1 MRRYLL
7 VLTTLLPLALAACDG
22 AEERE
27 AKYLGRGKNLYTAG
41 DYVKA
46 RLEFRNALQI
56 NPKGVE
62 GRYYLGLIDEAQGDL
77 RNAFVNFTKA
87 EQQDPNMT
95 DAQMKLGN
103 YYFASNDM
111 EQAQRRA
118 DAILQREPDNANAL
132 ALRAA
137 IRLRLGQAGLAVT
150 DASRALDLS
159 PGNVGAI
166 SVLTGVKLAE
176 GDVAAA
182 FMLLDGGL
190 ASDGDNIALLE
201 LKARLQAEQKDRS
214 AVIDTYRR
222 IIATKPGSVSYRA
235 ELARLLIDG
244 QQFDLAEQVL
254 REGVTAAPGDGQ
266 MHNLLV
272 AFLAR
277 HHGLE
282 VAAAEMRARIE
293 KTPDEAAL
301 YFTLSDLYE
310 QAGRLDKSEETLQ
323 GLSTRAGTTP
333 PGLTAK
339 AALARLASLRGNA
352 DVADKLVAEVTAE
365 DPQNGEALLVRAGI
379 RLNRGEA
386 RDAVIDLRTLLRN
399 KPNQR
404 DALAMLSEAHY
415 RLGERD
421 LAIDTMKRLAQ
432 LTPDNDGLRLRIAS
446 MLQEAGSPDAA
457 RDQVA
462 DLQTRRGNDAAVV
475 GGLTRL
481 AIQRKDWPEAE
492 KLIARLEGSPGAIYE
507 LHRSRGDLYAAQDK
521 PAEAMAQFEAILRPN
536 PEQPYDTRAA
546 MAYAETARRAGKAGE
561 AAAKLDELAG
571 EKGDG
576 LLSLLSGRLLIADK
590 KIPEAQIAYGKAIKN
605 KPGLTEAYVELAEGL
620 AKNGQFEQAHTLLD
634 GGLDTNARRESL
646 LLARAQVELLM
657 RKPDAAMA
665 SYEAVLA
672 KAPGNDSAANNLA
685 ALIADTY
692 PTDTARLNRALQ
704 LAERFRSSSNPGHID
719 TLAWVQ
725 YRLGQTE
732 QAAELLNRID
742 GANQKD
748 PSIRLHWVAVNARRG
763 DAERI
768 RPVLSALTKEE
779 FPGQAE
785 AIRLFATL
793 ENGG

>member
-7 VLTTLLPLALAACDG
+7 VLTALTPLVLAACDG

-27 AKYLGRGKNLYTAG
+27 SKYLGRGKDLFTTG

-77 RNAFVNFTKA
+77 RNAFVNFTKV
-87 EQQDPNMT
+87 EQQDPTMT
-95 DAQMKLGN
+95 PAQMKLGN

-118 DAILQREPDNANAL
+118 DAILGREPDNANAL

-166 SVLTGVKLAE
+166 SVLTGVKLQE

-190 ASDGDNIALLE
+190 AADGDNIALLE
-201 LKARLQAEQKDRS
+201 LKARLQADQKDRK
-214 AVIDTYRR
+214 AVIETYRK
-222 IIATKPGSVSYRA
+222 ILESKPGSVSYRA
-235 ELARLLIDG
+235 ELARLLIG
-244 QQFDLAEQVL
+244 GEQFDLAEQVL
-254 REGVTAAPGDGQ
+254 REGVTAAPNDGQ

-293 KTPDEAAL
+293 KAPDEAGL
-301 YFTLSDLYE
+301 YFTLADLYE
-310 QAGRLDKSEETLQ
+310 QAGRLDKAEETIQ
-323 GLSTRAGTTP
+323 GLSNRAGTKP
-333 PGLTAK
+333 AGLTAK

-365 DPQNGEALLVRAGI
+365 DPQNSEALLVRAGI

-399 KPNQR
+399 KPTQR
-404 DALAMLSEAHY
+404 DALGLLAEAHY

-421 LAIDTMKRLAQ
+421 LAIDTLKRQAQ
-432 LTPDNDGLRLRIAS
+432 LTPDNDALRLRIAS

-457 RDQVA
+457 RDLVA
-462 DLQTRRGNDAAVV
+462 DIEARRGTDAPVL

-492 KLIARLEGSPGAIYE
+492 KLIARLEKAPGGVYE

-521 PAEAMAQFEAILRPN
+521 PAEAMAQFAAILRPN
-536 PEQPYDTRAA
+536 PDQPYDPRAA
-546 MAYAETARRAGKAGE
+546 MAYAETAKRAGKASE
-561 AAAKLDELAG
+561 AAATLDQLAG
-571 EKGDG
+571 EKGEG
-576 LLSLLSGRLLIADK
+576 LLSLLSGRLLLVDK
-590 KIPEAQIAYGKAIKN
+590 RIPEAQVAYGKAIKN

-620 AKNGQFEQAHTLLD
+620 ARNKQFEQAHTLLN
-634 GGLDTNARRESL
+634 GGLDTAARRESL
-646 LLARAQVELLM
+646 LLARAQVELM
-657 RKPDAAMA
+657 MGKADSAMA
-665 SYEAVLA
+665 TYEAVLA
-672 KAPGNDSAANNLA
+672 RAPGNDSAANNLA
-685 ALIADTY
+685 ALLADTY
-692 PTDTARLNRALQ
+692 PTDTQRLNRALQ
-704 LAERFRSSSNPGHID
+704 LAERFRSSGNPGHID

-742 GANQKD
+742 GANQDD
-748 PSIRLHWVAVNARRG
+748 PTIRLHWAVVNARRG

-768 RPVLSALTKEE
+768 RPVLSALTKED
-779 FPGQAE
+779 FPGRAE
-785 AIRLFATL
+785 AARLFATL